1 MSVKVKNKIMVFL
14 TAGCLLG
21 LSVWNFFKPADAFSV
36 SERRKLEQPPD
47 IRLETVLSGEYMEQ
61 FESSAMD
68 QFPVRDSFRRLKAVM
83 TYGFFGQ
90 KDNNGIYL
98 AKGHAAAMEYPLD
111 ADSVTNA
118 AEHFRYL
125 YETYMKDT
133 DVKVYGVIVPDK
145 NYYLAEE
152 SGHLAMDYDELY
164 DRLYRE
170 TDFIRYIDIRD
181 SLSLDNYYRTD
192 PHWKQETLQAL
203 AAEIAEQMG
212 VTLQESYEEE
222 TTGSPF
228 YGAYWG
234 QAALPVEPDEMKYLT
249 NEELRSCSVYNYE
262 TGQET
267 EVYDMEKAE
276 GKDPY
281 ELFLSGSVSLLTITN
296 PLAETERELI
306 VFRDSFGSSIAPLFA
321 EGYSKITLVDI
332 RYIQSRSLERYIT
345 FDNQDVLFLYSTLVL
360 NHSSTMK

>member
-1 MSVKVKNKIMVFL
+1 
-14 TAGCLLG
+14 
-21 LSVWNFFKPADAFSV
+21 
-36 SERRKLEQPPD
+36 
-47 IRLETVLSGEYMEQ
+47 
-61 FESSAMD
+61 
-68 QFPVRDSFRRLKAVM
+68 
-83 TYGFFGQ
+83 
-90 KDNNGIYL
+90 
-98 AKGHAAAMEYPLD
+98 
-111 ADSVTNA
+111 
-118 AEHFRYL
+118 
-125 YETYMKDT
+125 MKDT

-164 DRLYRE
+164 DSLYRE

-262 TGQET
+262 TGQEI
-267 EVYDMEKAE
+267 EIYDMEKAE